1 MKMGWTSRGRLWRR
15 EERCY
20 MIGRKL
26 QMENTLWQGEE
37 LSQKQLNGT
46 SLLGDN
52 LKCNTNATF
61 LGDQGG
67 FKYGMP
73 QRQFWTTNFPVREEE
88 SIVMHA
94 STCLDIQHETHCK
107 QVMDAVWSHS
117 GHIFKFHVII
127 SNYNT

>member
-1 MKMGWTSRGRLWRR
+1 MGWTSRGRLWRR

-73 QRQFWTTNFPVREEE
+73 QRQFWTTNFPVREG
-88 SIVMHA
+88 SKLGVKLMMLKKRFLGGNPVLNYVIFVFMHLNHLELA
-94 STCLDIQHETHCK
+94 S
-107 QVMDAVWSHS
+107 
-117 GHIFKFHVII
+117 
-127 SNYNT
+127 